1 MKFTLRLLF
10 QKWIIFLKKLYH
22 QFFKIHHNVSHLA
35 PPPRYVAQKFDNKH
49 STNAKYILA
58 KIYARSSN
66 PYSIRV
72 KDTFSLFP
80 SFLFFLFPPQCDK
93 VRKLCHFTRSN
104 PVATQL
110 VPHHSVYRAQFIER
124 VATLPSPIL
133 GCIANDS
140 SSTRKIIF
148 DWAARALELGRLASN
163 LPSPLPR
170 GW

>member
-1 MKFTLRLLF
+1 MFHTWLHHLDTLHKNSITSILRTQNIYLRKYMLDRVIHIRF
-10 QKWIIFLKKLYH
+10 EL
-22 QFFKIHHNVSHLA
+22 KIHFPFFL
-35 PPPRYVAQKFDNKH
+35 
-49 STNAKYILA
+49 
-58 KIYARSSN
+58 
-66 PYSIRV
+66 
-72 KDTFSLFP
+72 P
-80 SFLFFLFPPQCDK
+80 SFFFLFPPQCDK

-163 LPSPLPR
+163 LPFPSPLPR
-170 GW
+170 G

>member
-1 MKFTLRLLF
+1 MF
-10 QKWIIFLKKLYH
+10 QFSSIWNSLYDYYFKIIFLKKLYH

-80 SFLFFLFPPQCDK
+80 SFLFFFVSPTMWQSKETLPLYSLESSCNT
-93 VRKLCHFTRSN
+93 TRSPSLGLSCTIHRKSRN
-104 PVATQL
+104 AAKSDTRL
-110 VPHHSVYRAQFIER
+110 YR
-124 VATLPSPIL
+124 
-133 GCIANDS
+133 
-140 SSTRKIIF
+140 
-148 DWAARALELGRLASN
+148 
-163 LPSPLPR
+163 
-170 GW
+170 